1 MKCKSSYW
9 KRPSC
14 ARTIKWDRKTGN
26 ECYVLF
32 LIHFRHVLTAKIN
45 QLINRLSLVFSRQN
59 LRVQKCGSVERNF
72 VLIRLFCFLTYTICY
87 YKNKDNFQFSR
98 TLLTTSC
105 DWFTMISRVCC
116 NWSERKLLKI
126 QKIQFFVPWRRTYIW
141 DLADLTFPRATKK
154 QIRLVLLSRSSRKW
168 KVNYT
173 ENSSFYV
180 EHPSTAYLLN
190 AVLN

>member
-59 LRVQKCGSVERNF
+59 LRVQKCWSVERNF

-87 YKNKDNFQFSR
+87 YKNKDTILCRTINFPVLCLLRAVIGSQWFLVSVVTDQSTITKNSKNSIFRSMKAHVYMRPCRSNIPSR
-98 TLLTTSC
+98 
-105 DWFTMISRVCC
+105 
-116 NWSERKLLKI
+116 
-126 QKIQFFVPWRRTYIW
+126 Y
-141 DLADLTFPRATKK
+141 KK
-154 QIRLVLLSRSSRKW
+154 A
-168 KVNYT
+168 N
-173 ENSSFYV
+173 
-180 EHPSTAYLLN
+180 
-190 AVLN
+190 